1 MSIEIRD
8 LSPKDYDIAQKY
20 AIEGMNLKSYVD
32 YGYELFLYSKYFF
45 YLKLLKSTQILAAY
59 EGDKLL
65 GVLMAQMKNEP
76 IKFKSFF
83 YSAYVKR

>member
-1 MSIEIRD
+1 M
-8 LSPKDYDIAQKY
+8 
-20 AIEGMNLKSYVD
+20 
-32 YGYELFLYSKYFF
+32 ELFLYSKYFF

-83 YSAYVKR
+83 YYAYVKR